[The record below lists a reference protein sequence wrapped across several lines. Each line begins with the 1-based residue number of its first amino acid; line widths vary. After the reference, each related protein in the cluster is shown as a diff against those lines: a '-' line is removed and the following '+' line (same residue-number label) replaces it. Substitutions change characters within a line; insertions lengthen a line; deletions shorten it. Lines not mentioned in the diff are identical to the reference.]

1 MAEVMDHDS
10 DYRSDYRSSE
20 EAQPLMRFR
29 EVMRTYM
36 PYVMVAVI
44 SALVTGAVVVQFAE
58 NRTTFAASGQAAGA
72 PGGQIAP
79 SAALAAASQASSAS
93 LGRDTIANVAERVSK
108 AVVNIDT
115 KRTVKVPAFPFGGF
129 FFEFFGEAPSE
140 STREMTVPAIGS
152 GFIVRSDGYV
162 LTNNHVIEGA
172 KEIIVTLADGRKFN
186 GKVLGSDPRYDL
198 AMVKIDATRLPSV
211 DLGDSDSIRPGDWA
225 IAIGNPYGLQHTVT
239 AGIISGL
246 ARSIDGDPTEPGIY
260 IQTDAA
266 INRGNSGGPLIDI
279 DGRVVGINT
288 AIIPQAQGI
297 GFAVPINVAKN
308 VLDDLIAGKKL
319 VYPWV
324 GVRLQELTPD
334 LADYFGMREGT
345 TGVVIAYVYPDS
357 PADKAGL
364 QEGDVILRLDGKK
377 MESVSQLQNEV
388 RAHKAG
394 ERITLQI
401 WRDKASRYVTLT
413 LDEMPDSTE

>member
-1 MAEVMDHDS
+1 
-10 DYRSDYRSSE
+10 
-20 EAQPLMRFR
+20 MRFR
-29 EVMRTYM
+29 EFMKTYM

-44 SALVTGAVVVQFAE
+44 SALVTGVVVVQFAE

-72 PGGQIAP
+72 PEVQIAP
-79 SAALAAASQASSAS
+79 SASLATVPQTTGPF
-93 LGRDTIANVAERVSK
+93 LGRDSIANVAERVSR

-115 KRTVKVPAFPFGGF
+115 KRTVKVPAFPFGDF
-129 FFEFFGEAPSE
+129 FFEFFGEAPRG

-186 GKVLGSDPRYDL
+186 GKVMGRDPRYDL
-198 AMVKIDATRLPSV
+198 AVVKIDATRLPAV
-211 DLGDSDSIRPGDWA
+211 ELGDSDRIRPGDFA

-246 ARSIDGDPTEPGIY
+246 ARSIDGDPKEPGIY

-297 GFAVPINVAKN
+297 GFAIPINVAKN

-319 VYPWV
+319 VYPWIGV
-324 GVRLQELTPD
+324 GLQELTSD
-334 LADYFGMREGT
+334 LADYFGVRDK
-345 TGVVIAYVYPDS
+345 TGVLIAYVYPDS
-357 PADKAGL
+357 PAEKAGL
-364 QEGDVILRLDGKK
+364 REGDVILKLDGKK
-377 MESVSQLQNEV
+377 IETVSQVQNEV
-388 RAHKAG
+388 RSRKAG
-394 ERITLQI
+394 DRITLQI
-401 WRDKASRYVTLT
+401 WRDKASRYVTVT
-413 LDEMPDSTE
+413 LGEMPDSTE

>member
-1 MAEVMDHDS
+1 
-10 DYRSDYRSSE
+10 
-20 EAQPLMRFR
+20 MRIR
-29 EVMRTYM
+29 EFIKSYM

-44 SALVTGAVVVQFAE
+44 SALVTGVVVVQYAE
-58 NRTTFAASGQAAGA
+58 NRTTFAAGGGQAAGA
-72 PGGQIAP
+72 PEVQIAP
-79 SAALAAASQASSAS
+79 SASLATAPQTTGPF
-93 LGRDTIANVAERVSK
+93 LGRDSIANVAERVSR

-115 KRTVKVPAFPFGGF
+115 KRTVKVPAFPFGDF
-129 FFEFFGEAPSE
+129 FFEFFGEAPRG

-172 KEIIVTLADGRKFN
+172 KEIIVTLADGRKLN
-186 GKVLGSDPRYDL
+186 GKVMGRDPRYDL
-198 AMVKIDATRLPSV
+198 AVVKIDATRLPAV
-211 DLGDSDSIRPGDWA
+211 ELGDSDRIRPGDFA

-246 ARSIDGDPTEPGIY
+246 ARSIDGDPKEPGIY

-297 GFAVPINVAKN
+297 GFAIPINVAKN

-319 VYPWV
+319 VYPWIGV
-324 GVRLQELTPD
+324 GLQELTSD
-334 LADYFGMREGT
+334 LADYFGMRDK
-345 TGVVIAYVYPDS
+345 TGVLVAYVYPDS
-357 PADKAGL
+357 PAEKAGL
-364 QEGDVILRLDGKK
+364 REGDIILKLDGKK
-377 MESVSQLQNEV
+377 METVSQVQNEV
-388 RAHKAG
+388 RSRKAG
-394 ERITLQI
+394 DRITLQI
-401 WRDKASRYVTLT
+401 WRDKAARYVTVT
-413 LDEMPDSTE
+413 LGEMPDSTE

>member
-1 MAEVMDHDS
+1 
-10 DYRSDYRSSE
+10 
-20 EAQPLMRFR
+20 MRFR
-29 EVMRTYM
+29 EFMKTYM

-44 SALVTGAVVVQFAE
+44 SALVTGVVVVQFAE
-58 NRTTFAASGQAAGA
+58 NRTTFAASGQAAGV
-72 PGGQIAP
+72 PEVQIAP
-79 SAALAAASQASSAS
+79 SASLATVPQTTGPF
-93 LGRDTIANVAERVSK
+93 LGRDSIANVAERVSR

-115 KRTVKVPAFPFGGF
+115 KRTVKVPAFPFGDF
-129 FFEFFGEAPSE
+129 FFEFFGEAPRG

-186 GKVLGSDPRYDL
+186 GKVMGRDPRYDL
-198 AMVKIDATRLPSV
+198 AVVKIDATRLPAV
-211 DLGDSDSIRPGDWA
+211 ELGDSDRIRPGDFA

-246 ARSIDGDPTEPGIY
+246 ARSIDGDPKEPGIY

-297 GFAVPINVAKN
+297 GFAIPINVAKN

-319 VYPWV
+319 VYPWIGV
-324 GVRLQELTPD
+324 GLQELTSD
-334 LADYFGMREGT
+334 LADYFGVRDK
-345 TGVVIAYVYPDS
+345 TGVLIAYVYPDS
-357 PADKAGL
+357 PAEKAGL
-364 QEGDVILRLDGKK
+364 REGDVILKLDGKK
-377 MESVSQLQNEV
+377 METVSQVQNEV
-388 RAHKAG
+388 RSRKAG
-394 ERITLQI
+394 DRITLQI
-401 WRDKASRYVTLT
+401 WRDKASRYVTVT
-413 LDEMPDSTE
+413 LGEMPDSTE